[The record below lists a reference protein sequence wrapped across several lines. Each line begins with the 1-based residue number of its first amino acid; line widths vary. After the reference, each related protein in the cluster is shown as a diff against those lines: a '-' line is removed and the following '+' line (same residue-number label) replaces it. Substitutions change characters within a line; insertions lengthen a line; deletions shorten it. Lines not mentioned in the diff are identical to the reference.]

1 MNLELEQKV
10 AWVAGGSQGIGR
22 AIAEALA
29 AEGARVALGA
39 RSRAG
44 LEAAVAAL
52 RAEGREAVAH
62 PLDLADPDA
71 VTRWAAAC
79 TQSLGPAQI
88 LVVNSGGPPPGGH
101 DTLGAEDWRRAADL
115 LLHGAVALV
124 GAALPAMKAAGW
136 GRVLF
141 VTSLS
146 VRQPIDGLMLSN
158 SLRAAVQGYAR
169 TLANEV
175 AAMGITVNCVGPGYT
190 RTERLVSLARAQA
203 ERLGVGEDR
212 VYRDWRAAIPA
223 GRLGEPAEIA
233 AVAAFLAGAPAAYV
247 TGQMITVDGG
257 CVRSLL

>member
-1 MNLELEQKV
+1 MDLKLENKV

-22 AIAEALA
+22 AIAAALA

-39 RSRAG
+39 RSQAG
-44 LEAAVAAL
+44 LDAAVAAL
-52 RAEGREAVAH
+52 RAEGREAVGH

-71 VTRWAAAC
+71 VTRWAEAC
-79 TQSLGPAQI
+79 TRALGPAQI
-88 LVVNSGGPPPGGH
+88 LVVNSGGPPSGGH
-101 DTLGAEDWRRAADL
+101 DTLRAEDWRRAADL
-115 LLHGAVALV
+115 LLHGAVGLV
-124 GAALPAMKAAGW
+124 GAALPAMKSAGW

-146 VRQPIDGLMLSN
+146 VKQPVDGLMLSN

-175 AAMGITVNCVGPGYT
+175 AAAGVTVNCVGPGYT
-190 RTERLVSLARAQA
+190 RTERLVALARAQA
-203 ERLGVGEDR
+203 RSRTVTEAQ
-212 VYRDWRAAIPA
+212 VYDDWRAAIPA
-223 GRLGEPAEIA
+223 GRLGESEEIA
-233 AVAAFLAGAPAAYV
+233 AVAAFLAGEPAGYV